1 MGEKDKFDRELIEY
15 LDTRYKEMFVRRDTC
30 SSRHEKLD
38 ERIDSM
44 QTLLTQ
50 ISTKLEISNKFLV
63 AILLTC
69 LTAIAAAFMDLIIK

>member
-1 MGEKDKFDRELIEY
+1 MGEKDKFDPQLIEY
-15 LDTRYKEMFVRRDTC
+15 LDARYKGMFVQRDTC

-38 ERIDSM
+38 ERFDSM

-50 ISTKLEISNKFLV
+50 VSTKLEISNKFLV

>member
-1 MGEKDKFDRELIEY
+1 MPEKFDAQLIEY
-15 LDTRYKEMFVRRDTC
+15 LDARYKGMFVQRDTC

-38 ERIDSM
+38 ERIDGM

-63 AILLTC
+63 AILV
-69 LTAIAAAFMDLIIK
+69 TALGAIVTAVMNLILK